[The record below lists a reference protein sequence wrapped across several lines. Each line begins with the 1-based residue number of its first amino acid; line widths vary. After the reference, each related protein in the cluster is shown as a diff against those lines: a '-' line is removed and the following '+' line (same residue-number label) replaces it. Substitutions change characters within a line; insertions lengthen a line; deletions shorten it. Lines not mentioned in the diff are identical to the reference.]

1 MPTEIET
8 SVINLLSATDYA
20 PGTDP
25 GKLIESWG
33 NEAVTVA
40 CEIASG
46 AYPGLRKKIRTNA
59 VDALPTIDR
68 PQARETVQL
77 LVKDTDADISIRS
90 IRALRAAASQ
100 KNANAVGAMAN
111 LLKSASL
118 PPLVAA
124 ETVAALI
131 AIDSSEARQALQQY
145 ESADPIAYPHR
156 GNDLVKQFLSGR
168 SR

>member
-1 MPTEIET
+1 M
-8 SVINLLSATDYA
+8 
-20 PGTDP
+20 
-25 GKLIESWG
+25 
-33 NEAVTVA
+33 
-40 CEIASG
+40 
-46 AYPGLRKKIRTNA
+46 
-59 VDALPTIDR
+59 DALPTIDR

-77 LVKDTDADISIRS
+77 LVKDTDADISIR
-90 IRALRAAASQ
+90 ALRAAASQ

-111 LLKSASL
+111 ILKSASL

-131 AIDSSEARQALQQY
+131 AIDSSEARQAMQQY
-145 ESADPIAYPHR
+145 ESADPVAYPHR

>member
-1 MPTEIET
+1 MPTEAET
-8 SVINLLSATDYA
+8 SVINLLSATDSA

-25 GKLIESWG
+25 GKLIDSWG
-33 NEAVTVA
+33 NDAVTVA

-77 LVKDTDADISIRS
+77 LVKDTDADISIR
-90 IRALRAAASQ
+90 ALRAAASQ

-111 LLKSASL
+111 LLKSAAL

-131 AIDSSEARQALQQY
+131 AINSSQARQALQQY
-145 ESADPIAYPHR
+145 ESADPVAYPHR
-156 GNDLVKQFLSGR
+156 GNDLVKHFLSGR

>member
-1 MPTEIET
+1 MPTEIEN
-8 SVINLLSATDYA
+8 SVISLLSATDYA
-20 PGTDP
+20 PGADP

-46 AYPGLRKKIRTNA
+46 AYPGLRKKIRTNG
-59 VDALPTIDR
+59 VDALQTIDR

-77 LVKDTDADISIRS
+77 LVMDSDTDIS
-90 IRALRAAASQ
+90 IRALRAAAGQ
-100 KNANAVGAMAN
+100 KNTNAVGAMAK
-111 LLKSASL
+111 LLQSASL
-118 PPLVAA
+118 PSLAAA

-145 ESADPIAYPHR
+145 ESADPVAFPHR
-156 GNDLVKQFLSGR
+156 GDDLVKRYLSQR

>member
-1 MPTEIET
+1 MPTEIEK

-20 PGTDP
+20 PGTVP

-59 VDALPTIDR
+59 VDALETIDR

-77 LVKDTDADISIRS
+77 LVKDTDTDVS

-100 KNANAVGAMAN
+100 KNINVVGAIAK
-111 LLKSASL
+111 LLQSASL

-131 AIDSSEARQALQQY
+131 AIDSSEARQVLRQY
-145 ESADPIAYPHR
+145 ESADPAAYPHR
-156 GNDLVKQFLSGR
+156 GDDVVKQYLRER
-168 SR
+168 SQ

>member
-1 MPTEIET
+1 MMPTEIEK
-8 SVINLLSATDYA
+8 SVISLLSATDYT

-59 VDALPTIDR
+59 VDAVGTIDR

-77 LVKDTDADISIRS
+77 LVKDTDADVS

-100 KNANAVGAMAN
+100 KNINVVGAMAK
-111 LLKSASL
+111 LLQSASL

-131 AIDSSEARQALQQY
+131 AIESSEARQVLQQY
-145 ESADPIAYPHR
+145 ESADPAAYPHR
-156 GNDLVKQFLSGR
+156 GDDLVKRYLSER
-168 SR
+168 SK

>member
-1 MPTEIET
+1 MPTEIEN
-8 SVINLLSATDYA
+8 SVINLLSATDFA

-25 GKLIESWG
+25 GKLIESLG

-59 VDALPTIDR
+59 VDALETIDR

-77 LVKDTDADISIRS
+77 LVKDTDPDVS
-90 IRALRAAASQ
+90 IRALRAAAGQ
-100 KNANAVGAMAN
+100 KNINAIGSMAK
-111 LLKSASL
+111 LLQSATL
-118 PPLVAA
+118 PSLVAV
-124 ETVAALI
+124 EVVAALI
-131 AIDSSEARQALQQY
+131 AIDSPEARQLLQQY
-145 ESADPIAYPHR
+145 ESMDPATYPHR
-156 GNDLVKQFLSGR
+156 GDDLVKRYLNER